1 MLKNEYITGGLR
13 VKEMEKSNMVK
24 IKAGWCSMKKL
35 RMTSEAPLSP
45 NIYLL

>member
-1 MLKNEYITGGLR
+1 MLKNKYIIGGLR

-24 IKAGWCSMKKL
+24 IKVGWCSMKKL
-35 RMTSEAPLSP
+35 RMILEVLFFL